1 MVGGAKMRRVDYFIQ
16 QRDGILRDQNFL
28 LRAQGGAGDLPIG
41 NDKLVEPVGQAKCLA
56 CG

>member
-41 NDKLVEPVGQAKCLA
+41 NDKFVEPVRQAKCLA